1 MGTKTARL
9 LKVSKIVLALLYTVG
24 TFLVLLFTQLANNH
38 WRLDLDGWF
47 WFGLLAFYLFFFP
60 TFASLLSLLQL
71 AALRIQYGAAQG
83 RFHRWLR
90 ISVYAV
96 ASLSAIASIISLAW
110 LRSFDYYFYIYII
123 TSASALLVTAFDS
136 AFCRFRAK
144 KLKQAEE

>member
-1 MGTKTARL
+1 MNAKSIKLLNRAKIATAL
-9 LKVSKIVLALLYTVG
+9 IYTVG
-24 TFLVLLFTQLANNH
+24 VFTALLLTQLANNH

-83 RFHRWLR
+83 RFHSWLR

-136 AFCRFRAK
+136 ACCRFRVK